1 MIYNNDTQYNIV
13 STNRMRM
20 FMSHPHEF
28 SNINDPK
35 SVSRKVAIRVIAT
48 IGNHWSRITPTL
60 MERRAKNFC
69 EGCKMQNKFKIAD
82 LDLYSYSIEQTL
94 TNNYTSK

>member
-1 MIYNNDTQYNIV
+1 MIYNNDTQYNIE

-35 SVSRKVAIRVIAT
+35 SVSRKVAIRVIAK

-60 MERRAKNFC
+60 TERRAKKIFVRNAK
-69 EGCKMQNKFKIAD
+69 CKINLKSLI
-82 LDLYSYSIEQTL
+82 
-94 TNNYTSK
+94 